1 MGSIN
6 KEHFAI
12 AFCWSFVIKYPQ
24 IGGDVSTVEKI
35 LRQGYD
41 SIEQVT
47 VEQHLTNIA
56 LSCPC
61 ITIEE
66 WRPIENN
73 AYARASVTIH
83 LSNHVLQEE

>member
-12 AFCWSFVIKYPQ
+12 AFCWSFIIKYPQ
-24 IGGDVSTVEKI
+24 IGGDVSTIEEI

-56 LSCPC
+56 PSRPC
-61 ITIEE
+61 ITIKEG
-66 WRPIENN
+66 RSIENN
-73 AYARASVTIH
+73 AYA
-83 LSNHVLQEE
+83 